1 VTGTP
6 VFGRS
11 VQRRGLTLL
20 EVVIA
25 LMLFA
30 MISVMLL
37 ASQGIAL
44 DQTLRARTERDMAYL
59 LGYRLRMA
67 ELLPDDYEDGEVGE
81 FPASGKSSRFL
92 DESEIFGKKY
102 QQYTWEVVKQE
113 TVGAGSDSAVN
124 VGGSELDP
132 LFSEEGGSAAESGEE
147 IVEKESGEVDRMLMI
162 RVTIYP
168 PNWDAMGD
176 PDANLAKP
184 RSAWTAIPLANE
196 EDEE

>member
-1 VTGTP
+1 MTS
-6 VFGRS
+6 VFGLS
-11 VQRRGLTLL
+11 ANRRGLTLL

-59 LGYRLRMA
+59 LGYRLRMV
-67 ELLPDDYEDGEVGE
+67 ELLPDDYEDSEMGE
-81 FPASGKSSRFL
+81 FPATGKSSRFL
-92 DESEIFGKKY
+92 DESEIFGEKY
-102 QQYTWEVVKQE
+102 RQYTWEVVKQE
-113 TVGAGSDSAVN
+113 TVGAGSDSAVS
-124 VGGSELDP
+124 VGGTELDP
-132 LFSEEGGSAAESGEE
+132 LFSEEGGSAEASGEE
-147 IVEKESGEVDRMLMI
+147 IVEKESGEIDRMLMI

-176 PDANLAKP
+176 PEESLAKP
-184 RSAWTAIPLANE
+184 RSAWTAIPLASE
-196 EDEE
+196 EEE